1 MAVVN
6 GIECKKVINDCCS
19 HCRTFWRHFLLP
31 SSHTPDGDGLTWVRS
46 TQHDIEGIMLL

>member
-1 MAVVN
+1 M
-6 GIECKKVINDCCS
+6 IDCYL
-19 HCRTFWRHFLLP
+19 HCRTVWRHFLLP